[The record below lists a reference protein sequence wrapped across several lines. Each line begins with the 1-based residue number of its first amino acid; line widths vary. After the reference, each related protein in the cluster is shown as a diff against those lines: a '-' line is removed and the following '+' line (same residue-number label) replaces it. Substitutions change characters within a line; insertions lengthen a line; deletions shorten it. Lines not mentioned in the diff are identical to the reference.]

1 MLVHTVMA
9 SPLGKLKLVAN
20 DHGLVAVAL
29 PGQDAKDESIAV
41 RSHAVLDQ
49 AARELSEYFAGKRH
63 RFTIKLELRGT
74 PFQKHVWRAL
84 ARIPF
89 GRRRSYGELAH
100 AIGKPG
106 AARAVG
112 RANATNPIAIL
123 LPCHRVVG
131 ADGSLT
137 GYAGGVAAKRWLL
150 DHEESVGALC
160 SHASAPCPT
169 RVRTTAAS
177 AGVTRRDRRLASPPV
192 TRLAPAPERP
202 AKPARS

>member
-20 DHGLVAVAL
+20 DRGLVAVAL

-131 ADGSLT
+131 ADGALT

-177 AGVTRRDRRLASPPV
+177 ACATRRDRRLA
-192 TRLAPAPERP
+192 
-202 AKPARS
+202 

>member
-74 PFQKHVWRAL
+74 PFQKRVWRAL
-84 ARIPF
+84 ARIPDPVA
-89 GRRRSYGELAH
+89 RPPRRST
-100 AIGKPG
+100 
-106 AARAVG
+106 ARCRGSAS
-112 RANATNPIAIL
+112 RSATPSPA
-123 LPCHRVVG
+123 
-131 ADGSLT
+131 
-137 GYAGGVAAKRWLL
+137 
-150 DHEESVGALC
+150 C
-160 SHASAPCPT
+160 S
-169 RVRTTAAS
+169 
-177 AGVTRRDRRLASPPV
+177 
-192 TRLAPAPERP
+192 
-202 AKPARS
+202 